1 MTILWGLSPSQLDR
15 SSESPCSRC
24 ASNALLAMVMT
35 TNGLDSLPVTWQ
47 IVTFS
52 SSGGGPPG
60 QPPAGAGMMSP
71 AWPVCSS
78 KWLLLGGTVIS
89 TYGLARLPVAW
100 QIVIRRW
107 PGGPHS
113 SSLPG
118 VQSSHG
124 THSGSCLGSHSV
136 THSPVTGSQVTPDG
150 LQLGSTV
157 GSQTT
162 FWQSGSVAGLQIG
175 PGLPPPPPPLSL
187 PPPLSPPVSPVA
199 SLPPP
204 LSPPPVSS
212 PPPASSGCPPPLSPP
227 PPVSSGC
234 PPPVSSGSP
243 PPLSSLPPPVSP
255 VSSSPPPPLS
265 SLPPP
270 LSSPVSPVSPSSL
283 LSLPLSAPAAR
294 PPPGTQAASRRL
306 MIVKTATM
314 VRMEIRRL
322 CLFTVTLLFF
332 RNCTIVARDAQMNR

>member
-157 GSQTT
+157 GPQTT

-175 PGLPPPPPPLSL
+175 PGDRGRLAAGHPGRARGRRRLAGAL
-187 PPPLSPPVSPVA
+187 
-199 SLPPP
+199 
-204 LSPPPVSS
+204 
-212 PPPASSGCPPPLSPP
+212 
-227 PPVSSGC
+227 
-234 PPPVSSGSP
+234 
-243 PPLSSLPPPVSP
+243 
-255 VSSSPPPPLS
+255 
-265 SLPPP
+265 
-270 LSSPVSPVSPSSL
+270 
-283 LSLPLSAPAAR
+283 AR
-294 PPPGTQAASRRL
+294 PADVGPHRHTEHP
-306 MIVKTATM
+306 
-314 VRMEIRRL
+314 
-322 CLFTVTLLFF
+322 
-332 RNCTIVARDAQMNR
+332 